1 MIDSKR
7 LRLVLRVTLGLAFLL
22 FLLIAAKGLSGLNSK
37 GNELTQLKLK
47 DRAVQ
52 AQLSSL
58 AIAKKEVETYA
69 YFKDVAKTVIPEDK
83 DQAQAVLDITRLA
96 SQAGIN
102 IGSITFPNSSLGGS
116 APSAGGGQSAANPAA
131 QPGATNAQSASSK
144 AAISQAKPV
153 AGIPNVYSL
162 ELTITPESGV
172 QVPENRKVT
181 YPKLL
186 DFLKKLENN
195 RRTAQITQ
203 VNIQP
208 EGDETNLNPYIDFS
222 LIINVFIKP

>member
-1 MIDSKR
+1 MLDGKR
-7 LRLVLRVTLGLAFLL
+7 LRLVLQVALAVAVLL
-22 FLLIAAKGLSGLNSK
+22 FIVLFVKGLSGLSAK
-37 GNELTQLKLK
+37 GSQLVELKLK
-47 DRAVQ
+47 DRTAQ

-102 IGSITFPNSSLGGS
+102 IGSITFPNSNLGGG
-116 APSAGGGQSAANPAA
+116 APSVTGQPAAAPAA
-131 QPGATNAQSASSK
+131 QPGTSNAQSATPK

-153 AGIPNVYSL
+153 DGIPNLYSL
-162 ELTITPESGV
+162 ELTVTPESGV
-172 QVPENRKVT
+172 QVPDNRKVT

-208 EGDETNLNPYIDFS
+208 EGDETNLGPYIDFS
-222 LIINVFIKP
+222 LIINIFIKP